1 MLLVDEGVDE
11 EEGSIRADEDDGS
24 VDGADEDNGNDGADK
39 EERADEEEER
49 ADNEVGR
56 ADKEVG
62 STGDVDNEASADRS
76 DNGDDA
82 DAGKE

>member
-39 EERADEEEER
+39 EKERADEEEER
-49 ADNEVGR
+49 AD
-56 ADKEVG
+56 DEVG
-62 STGDVDNEASADRS
+62 STGDVDNEASAERS

-82 DAGKE
+82 DAGNE